1 VIRLDAKTVA
11 AIREHGRSAYP
22 EECCGALLGTA
33 GDGAVRVTRIERI
46 ENSSLEEKRRRYV
59 VAPLEYARVE
69 RLADADGLAVL
80 GFYHSH
86 PDHPAVPSG
95 YDREHGL
102 PFFHYVVLSVGPESS
117 GEIASYLLSEDR
129 EVFDREELLVENDT
143 E

>member
-86 PDHPAVPSG
+86 PDHPAMPSG